1 LPKKL
6 ESIGI
11 EAFSLSNIKKITIKG
26 NVKTISYR
34 AFAGCKKLKSVVIKE
49 GVKSIECA
57 AFYECTAL
65 RTISIPKSVTKL
77 DEQCFDLETGQPI
90 KKNLSHITVVTPK
103 NSQAYKYRKTWKK
116 WYQIKVKV
124 SK

>member
-1 LPKKL
+1 MD
-6 ESIGI
+6 
-11 EAFSLSNIKKITIKG
+11 AFSLSNIKKITIKG
-26 NVKTISYR
+26 NVKTISEG
-34 AFAGCKKLKSVVIKE
+34 AFEYCKKLKSVVIKE
-49 GVKSIECA
+49 GVKSIESS

-77 DEQCFDLETGQPI
+77 SDQCFDLETGKMI

-103 NSQAYKYRKTWKK
+103 NSQAYKYRKIWKK